1 MGDERREVKPWMKRE
16 KQHRHERGEEVVAEA
31 WIRRTE

>member
-1 MGDERREVKPWMKRE
+1 MGDQRKEALSWMKRE

-31 WIRRTE
+31 WTRIAE